1 MKKIIIIGSGGFAAE
16 AYSYISQHENAEIK
30 FIDDVDPNYA
40 REDIKP
46 KIIGKISDLDDSII
60 SENLFFI
67 GYGDPRKKQVIYNS
81 IKEFNLKY
89 YSFIHPTSQVSTSAK
104 LSDGCFL
111 YPFTVI
117 ANNAKI
123 GSHCV
128 INSYSA
134 IGHDSTLGNFSTL
147 SAHVDI
153 TGNVNV
159 GEVSNR
165 LHVGKR
171 SSGSNSFLK
180 PSFQDPGAASF
191 LHLLRR
197 LLAAWHRPTS
207 GRLCLLWEPQ
217 LYNPPG
223 ARLL

>member
-16 AYSYISQHENAEIK
+16 AFSYISQHENVDIK
-30 FIDDVDPNYA
+30 FIDDVEQSNV
-40 REDIKP
+40 REDIKS
-46 KIIGKISDLDDSII
+46 KLIGTISDLNDSMI

-67 GYGDPRKKQVIYNS
+67 GYGDPRKKQEIHDS
-81 IKEFNLKY
+81 IKQFNLKY
-89 YSFIHPTSQVSTSAK
+89 YSFIHPTSQVSNTAK
-104 LSDGCFL
+104 LSHGCFL

-134 IGHDSTLGNFSTL
+134 VGHDSTLGNFSTL

-159 GEVSNR
+159 GEVCFF
-165 LHVGKR
+165 G
-171 SSGSNSFLK
+171 SGSRTLPNINIADDSRVGAGNVVIRNTSKSDILMPNVPKKIRLK
-180 PSFQDPGAASF
+180 K
-191 LHLLRR
+191 
-197 LLAAWHRPTS
+197 
-207 GRLCLLWEPQ
+207 
-217 LYNPPG
+217 
-223 ARLL
+223 

>member
-16 AYSYISQHENAEIK
+16 AYSYMSQYDNTDIK
-30 FIDDVDPNYA
+30 FIDDVDANDA

-46 KIIGKISDLDDSII
+46 KLIGKISDLDDTMI

-67 GYGDPRKKQVIYNS
+67 GLGDPRKKQSMYNS
-81 IKEFNLKY
+81 LKKFNLKY
-89 YSFIHPTSQVSTSAK
+89 YSFIHPTSQVSPSAK
-104 LSDGCFL
+104 ISDGCFF

-117 ANNAKI
+117 ANNAII

-134 IGHDSTLGNFSTL
+134 VGHDSTLGNFSTL

-159 GEVSNR
+159 GESCFF
-165 LHVGKR
+165 G
-171 SSGSNSFLK
+171 SGSRTLPNINIAHDSRV
-180 PSFQDPGAASF
+180 GAGNVV
-191 LHLLRR
+191 LRNTSKSDI
-197 LLAAWHRPTS
+197 LMPNVPKKIRPKK
-207 GRLCLLWEPQ
+207 
-217 LYNPPG
+217 
-223 ARLL
+223 

>member
-1 MKKIIIIGSGGFAAE
+1 M
-16 AYSYISQHENAEIK
+16 
-30 FIDDVDPNYA
+30 
-40 REDIKP
+40 
-46 KIIGKISDLDDSII
+46 L
-60 SENLFFI
+60 LFRLLLCSLYP
-67 GYGDPRKKQVIYNS
+67 G
-81 IKEFNLKY
+81 
-89 YSFIHPTSQVSTSAK
+89 TSATIDYGTSGS
-104 LSDGCFL
+104 LYDGTL
-111 YPFTVI
+111 ARIDPGT
-117 ANNAKI
+117 
-123 GSHCV
+123 
-128 INSYSA
+128 SA
-134 IGHDSTLGNFSTL
+134 TF
-147 SAHVDI
+147 I
-153 TGNVNV
+153 TGTQMISWRKTASKVNSVLNLSNVNV

>member
-16 AYSYISQHENAEIK
+16 AYSYISQHENAEIG

-67 GYGDPRKKQVIYNS
+67 GYGDPRKKQAIYNS
-81 IKEFNLKY
+81 IKELNLKY

-123 GSHCV
+123 GSHCI

-159 GEVSNR
+159 GEVCFF
-165 LHVGKR
+165 G
-171 SSGSNSFLK
+171 SGSRTLPNINIADDSRV
-180 PSFQDPGAASF
+180 GAGNVV
-191 LHLLRR
+191 LRNTSKSDI
-197 LLAAWHRPTS
+197 LMPNVPKKIRPKK
-207 GRLCLLWEPQ
+207 
-217 LYNPPG
+217 
-223 ARLL
+223 